1 VDVGRHGKKMMA
13 TARAIIGP
21 INIGNPTEST
31 IWELAELVID
41 LTGSKSRIVT
51 APLPSDDPRQRQP
64 DIANAQELLEWRP
77 RIQLREGLL
86 KTIEYFDAI
95 LTKDDEARDRALVS

>member
-31 IWELAELVID
+31 IWELA
-41 LTGSKSRIVT
+41 
-51 APLPSDDPRQRQP
+51 
-64 DIANAQELLEWRP
+64 
-77 RIQLREGLL
+77 
-86 KTIEYFDAI
+86 
-95 LTKDDEARDRALVS
+95 